1 MRVPLVWETAL
12 KNGPVEAA
20 LISRAAA
27 LVTAADAEA
36 PEPADALEAATSLLQ
51 LDQELKAAAAG
62 TNAAEDFAAVCAL
75 LQLAPHPGVLKAL
88 KCEEGT
94 WTKEPAGTVSVR
106 GWQCDLPTLTALL
119 VVLPKH
125 PALKALKFWRC
136 GLGEEHAKLLQRH
149 EPLVSLAVEG
159 DGPTAGGAAEAAK
172 CTALG
177 TLSLR
182 GTELPTAALPPFA
195 EQLREHPSLTAL
207 SLFSTQL
214 GDAGAALL
222 LAAVKH
228 NTKLVALNLGSNLLS
243 DAAAQA
249 VLDMVSEP
257 TAVDLEAEAAVAAAV
272 AGATGDEPAPP
283 RPPHFNRTLTAL
295 NLSRNRIGTA
305 GRALLE
311 AAQSASPLLVRLEL
325 AGNPCL
331 SCGPGASL
339 SATQRASILASWRQ
353 LCGEDGGAT
362 FCASLLG
369 GAFEAVPETR
379 ALAGVPE
386 AAPEPEAVPE
396 AEAAVAAP
404 APAPA
409 KGKAGATAVPE
420 AAAAAEEAAE
430 EAVESAE
437 SVALRAAAAHAAA
450 AMEIMAQQL
459 SAPEALKES
468 LTELGVKAA
477 SRGLGCGAPFDR
489 LGEALQTAL
498 QASLGDEAFP
508 EALAEAWRQLY
519 AQASQE
525 IQLQYTPGQR
535 AEAQAIVDAAEAAV
549 AAEAAAAAAAE
560 AEAQEGEAPTKG

>member
-1 MRVPLVWETAL
+1 MVAEPLRVPLVWETAL
-12 KNGPVEAA
+12 KDGPVEAA

-27 LVTAADAEA
+27 LVTAEDAEA
-36 PEPADALEAATSLLQ
+36 PAPADALEAATALLQ

-75 LQLAPHPGVLKAL
+75 LQLAPNPGVLKAL
-88 KCEEGT
+88 KCEEGS

-136 GLGEEHAKLLQRH
+136 GLAEEHTKLLQRH
-149 EPLVSLAVEG
+149 EPLTSLAVEG
-159 DGPTAGGAAEAAK
+159 DGPTEGGAAEAAK
-172 CTALG
+172 CAALG

-195 EQLREHPSLTAL
+195 DQLREHPSLTAL

-214 GDAGAALL
+214 GDAGAALVL
-222 LAAVKH
+222 GAVKH

-283 RPPHFNRTLTAL
+283 RPPAFNRTLTAL

-311 AAQSASPLLVRLEL
+311 AAQAASPLLVRLEL

-353 LCGEDGGAT
+353 LCGEDGGAS
-362 FCASLLG
+362 FCATLLG
-369 GAFEAVPETR
+369 RAFEAVPETR
-379 ALAGVPE
+379 ALVGLGPAPE
-386 AAPEPEAVPE
+386 APPPE
-396 AEAAVAAP
+396 AEA
-404 APAPA
+404 
-409 KGKAGATAVPE
+409 E
-420 AAAAAEEAAE
+420 AAAAGEAAE
-430 EAVESAE
+430 EEEESAE
-437 SVALRAAAAHAAA
+437 SVALRAAAADAAA
-450 AMEIMAQQL
+450 AMETMAGQL
-459 SAPEALKES
+459 GAPEALKDS
-468 LTELGVKAA
+468 LAELGVKAA
-477 SRGLGCGAPFDR
+477 SRGLGCGAPFER
-489 LGEALQTAL
+489 LGEVLQGAL
-498 QASLGDEAFP
+498 QAALGDEAFP

-525 IQLQYTPGQR
+525 MQTQYTPGQR
-535 AEAQAIVDAAEAAV
+535 AEARAAAEAA
-549 AAEAAAAAAAE
+549 AAAAAAAAE
-560 AEAQEGEAPTKG
+560 AEAEAQEQEAPTKG